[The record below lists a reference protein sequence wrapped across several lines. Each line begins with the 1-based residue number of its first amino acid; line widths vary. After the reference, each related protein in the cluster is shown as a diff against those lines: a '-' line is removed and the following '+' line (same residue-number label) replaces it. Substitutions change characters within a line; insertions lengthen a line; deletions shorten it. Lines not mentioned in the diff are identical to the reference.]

1 MKYIISISIL
11 LLLMTNCKNYKED
24 VYSKSFNDYLSFLF
38 NKKIPK
44 DSSKYIIIPKDIG
57 CSGCRNSTINHIN
70 TCINAMNLFVICSD
84 EASKYIIRKNNLNVL
99 IDSFGEIEKYNL
111 QTQNTVIINT
121 FNGKIIG
128 IYPLT
133 PENIDS
139 MLSKTLK

>member
-1 MKYIISISIL
+1 
-11 LLLMTNCKNYKED
+11 
-24 VYSKSFNDYLSFLF
+24 
-38 NKKIPK
+38 
-44 DSSKYIIIPKDIG
+44 
-57 CSGCRNSTINHIN
+57 
-70 TCINAMNLFVICSD
+70 MNLFVICSD